1 MLCPETED
9 FTVMKKQNT
18 LLYKG
23 RKRFPRLVF
32 GRSAVVIFLLVLQF
46 FMIFAVFAEFEK
58 YLVAAYGGMTLVGL
72 VMAVYISG
80 KKGNPAVKLSWT
92 VLMILTPVFGTLLYI
107 FIHTEIGH
115 RILNRKL
122 NTVLESTDSLLYRNS
137 AVSENAKNESKWLYN
152 LSEYTFSNG
161 HYPIY
166 PNHSTEYYPSGEEMF
181 ESLKTALMTAKEFIF
196 LEFFIIE
203 EGEMWNSILEI
214 LKQKAKEGVEVRVM
228 YDGTCQFSLLPHSY
242 GKKLGSFGI
251 KCRVFAPLLPFVS
264 THYNNR
270 DHRKIVV
277 IDGKTAFTGG
287 VNLADEYINKK
298 ERFGHWKDTGIK
310 ITGEAVD
317 SFTVMFLQMWNIRDT
332 KEDFSLY
339 LRKTVY
345 SSLVEKDG
353 FIIPYGDSP
362 LDDERLGENIYM
374 DIINTALDYVYISTP
389 YLILDGEMT
398 TALTNAAKRGVDVR
412 IVIPHIPD
420 HKIAFAI
427 AQSHYFDLIPSGVKI
442 YEYTPG
448 FIHSKVMLSDG
459 KKAVTGTINLDY
471 RSLYLHFECAA
482 FLYGVSTISDIEK
495 DFDDTFEKSREVLD
509 SDLKGK
515 GFFGT
520 LYHGVLRLI
529 APLM

>member
-1 MLCPETED
+1 M
-9 FTVMKKQNT
+9 MKSEKCAV
-18 LLYKG
+18 LFKE
-23 RKRFPRLVF
+23 RKKLPRLIF
-32 GRSAVVIFLLVLQF
+32 GRTAIIILLLILQF
-46 FMIFAVFAEFEK
+46 FMLLAVFAGFEK
-58 YLVAAYGGMTLVGL
+58 YLVAAYGGITFVAL
-72 VMAVYISG
+72 VMAVYIAGTS
-80 KKGNPAVKLSWT
+80 GNPAIKLSWT
-92 VLMILTPVFGTLLYI
+92 ALMILTPVFGTLLYI

-115 RILNRKL
+115 RILNRRL
-122 NTVLESTDSLLYRNS
+122 NKILENTEDLLHRDSH
-137 AVSENAKNESKWLYN
+137 VSESVKNDCKWLYN
-152 LSEYTFSNG
+152 LSEYTFSKG

-166 PNHSTEYYPSGEEMF
+166 PNRNCTYYPSGEEMF
-181 ESLKTALMTAKEFIF
+181 EALKESLLAAKDFIF

-203 EGEMWNSILEI
+203 KGEMWNGILEI
-214 LKQKAKEGVEVRVM
+214 LKKKASEGIEVRVM

-242 GKKLGSFGI
+242 GKTLNSYGI

-287 VNLADEYINKK
+287 VNIADEYINKK

-310 ITGEAVD
+310 LEGEAVY
-317 SFTVMFLQMWNIRDT
+317 SFTVMFLQMWNIRGT
-332 KEDFSLY
+332 KDNFSRY
-339 LRKTVY
+339 IGKVPHNTEKTN
-345 SSLVEKDG
+345 DG
-353 FIIPYGDSP
+353 FVIPYGDSP
-362 LDDERLGENIYM
+362 VDDEKLGENIYM
-374 DIINTALDYVYISTP
+374 DIINTAVDYVYISTP

-398 TALTNAAKRGVDVR
+398 TALVNAAKRGVDVR

-427 AQSHYFDLIPSGVKI
+427 AQSHYYDLIPSGVKI

-459 KKAVTGTINLDY
+459 KKAVVGTINLDY

-482 FLYGVSTISDIEK
+482 FLYGVAATGDIER
-495 DFDDTFEKSREVLD
+495 DFAKTFAKSREILV
-509 SDLKGK
+509 SDLKNK
-515 GFFGT
+515 GFFGA
-520 LYHGVLRLI
+520 LYRGFLKLV